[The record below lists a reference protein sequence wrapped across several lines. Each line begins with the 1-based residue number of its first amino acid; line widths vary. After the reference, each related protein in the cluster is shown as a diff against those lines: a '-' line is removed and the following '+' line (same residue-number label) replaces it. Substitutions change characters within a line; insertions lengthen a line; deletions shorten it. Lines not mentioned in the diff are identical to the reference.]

1 MAQEQV
7 VEEMDDEQAAMEA
20 KARAMLDNPM
30 VPEAMKA
37 QVRDMLAQTL
47 RTVATNAAQCLGA
60 GATSSTATDGCL
72 IQKPTPVLLSPMQL
86 SCLRDCPPIRALL
99 LGTTDP
105 GSVLYRLPKSDGVLN
120 IILRFVVLYCQGEVP
135 VRTCVG

>member
-1 MAQEQV
+1 M
-7 VEEMDDEQAAMEA
+7 
-20 KARAMLDNPM
+20 PYS
-30 VPEAMKA
+30 
-37 QVRDMLAQTL
+37 
-47 RTVATNAAQCLGA
+47 ATNAAQRLGA

-72 IQKPTPVLLSPMQL
+72 IQKPTAVLLSPMQL

-120 IILRFVVLYCQGEVP
+120 IILRFVVLFYEEEVP
-135 VRTCVG
+135 ALTCALIRDNVCAGQQGQSVQGSEARQPDAVADDARGVLCV